1 MTSERRQGLVA
12 RLQELYHADDKAR
25 ALLDDAAG
33 RSYSVAR
40 TSVDRIARIVGTTRA
55 KAVDLCMLLDDIG
68 VGTFKRAYTRDGD
81 KFPARMHWHY
91 VLRSIG
97 LAAKGEA
104 HDLRLVEDASEDVE
118 HADTINTSS
127 THQLRSC
134 DTIEH
139 RFPLRQ
145 GRIAILELPIDLT
158 KEEADRLSNF
168 IAALAQPD

>member
-1 MTSERRQGLVA
+1 MVSERRQGIAA
-12 RLQELYHADDKAR
+12 RLQELYQADDIAR

-40 TSVDRIARIVGTTRA
+40 TSVDRIARIVGTTRT

-68 VGTFKRAYTRDGD
+68 VGRFERAHRRDGD

-97 LAAKGEA
+97 LVAKGEL
-104 HDLRLVEDASEDVE
+104 HDLRLVEDADDDVE
-118 HADTINTSS
+118 QARAISTSS
-127 THQLRSC
+127 THQLRSR
-134 DTIEH
+134 DSIEH

-168 IAALAQPD
+168 IVALAQPD

>member
-1 MTSERRQGLVA
+1 MASERRQGIVA
-12 RLQELYHADDKAR
+12 RLQDLYRADDTAR
-25 ALLDDAAG
+25 ALFDDAAG

-97 LAAKGEA
+97 LVAKGEL
-104 HDLRLVEDASEDVE
+104 HDLRL
-118 HADTINTSS
+118 I
-127 THQLRSC
+127 
-134 DTIEH
+134 
-139 RFPLRQ
+139 
-145 GRIAILELPIDLT
+145 
-158 KEEADRLSNF
+158 EEAD
-168 IAALAQPD
+168 DDV